1 MSELTQEI
9 LDRFQAGF
17 DRAKA
22 ANVPETNA
30 MTLATVDP
38 QGRPAARTVLLKGY
52 DPQGF
57 VFYTNLGS
65 RKGQHLANTPEA
77 ALVFWWRE
85 TEEQVLID
93 GSVEPVSAEEADAY
107 FASRPRGSQ
116 IGAWASRQSTQ
127 LADRDALLAAVA
139 ETEARFE
146 GQEVPRPPHWSGF
159 RIKPRRVEFWYGRT
173 YRLHERVCYTLENNQ
188 WMQTLLFP

>member
-22 ANVPETNA
+22 ANVPEANA

-93 GSVEPVSAEEADAY
+93 GSVEPVSTEEADAY

-146 GQEVPRPPHWSGF
+146 GQEVPRPEHWSGF

-188 WMQTLLFP
+188 WVQTLLFP

>member
-22 ANVPETNA
+22 ANVPEANA
-30 MTLATVDP
+30 MTLATVDAE
-38 QGRPAARTVLLKGY
+38 GRPAARTVLLKGY

-93 GSVEPVSAEEADAY
+93 GSVEPVSTEEADAY

>member
-22 ANVPETNA
+22 ANVPEANA
-30 MTLATVDP
+30 MTLATVDAE
-38 QGRPAARTVLLKGY
+38 GRPAARTVLLKGY

-93 GSVEPVSAEEADAY
+93 GSVEPVSTEEADAY

-146 GQEVPRPPHWSGF
+146 GQEVPRPEHWSGF

-188 WMQTLLFP
+188 WVQTLLFP